1 MPPTKPIAVVTGASS
16 GIGAVYAD
24 RLAAR
29 GYALVLVARRIERLR
44 SMADTLSRTHGVQ
57 VSSIEA
63 DLTEETGL
71 ARVEHLL
78 GSEER
83 IALLINNAG
92 NGKLSSTVDMSD
104 ADTAST
110 MALNVIAPTRLA
122 RAILPAFLQRDAGAI
137 INIASVIAFHSL
149 PITTL
154 YSATKSYVLTLSRG
168 LQGEVA
174 GTGVRVQVVLP
185 AGTATEFYDHSGIPL
200 SAFDPAAVMTT
211 ENLVDAALVGFD
223 RGEEVTLP
231 SIHDPALWDAY
242 EQARTALFG
251 ATQVG
256 IPAPRY
262 LVARDLVRDRDKL
275 SQAK

>member
-1 MPPTKPIAVVTGASS
+1 MPSTKPIAVVTGASS

-29 GYALVLVARRIERLR
+29 GYDLVLVARRIGRLR
-44 SMADTLSRTHGVQ
+44 RMADTLFAAHGVQ
-57 VSSIEA
+57 VSTIEA
-63 DLTEETGL
+63 DLTGETGL
-71 ARVEHLL
+71 ARLEHVL

-83 IALLINNAG
+83 VALLVNNAG
-92 NGKLSSTVDMSD
+92 NGKLSSTVDISD
-104 ADTAST
+104 ADTAS
-110 MALNVIAPTRLA
+110 MVALNVIAPTRLA
-122 RAILPAFLQRDAGAI
+122 RAVLPPFLKRDAGAI
-137 INIASVIAFHSL
+137 INIASVMAFHSL

-154 YSATKSYVLTLSRG
+154 YSATKSYLLTLSRG
-168 LQGEVA
+168 LQGELA

-231 SIHDPALWDAY
+231 SVHNPAFWGTY

-262 LVARDLVRDRDKL
+262 LVA
-275 SQAK
+275 A